1 MYKIHF
7 TFSFRKFTDIF
18 SLSEAG
24 VSSTSTT
31 SQCSE
36 PSITGA
42 KIVPAVSNIDAN
54 SNYTVACEANKTLQ
68 SNGIDV
74 DSGSMVLVCTN
85 GHLVYLKDLPLRV
98 LNLTC
103 IAAGKSI

>member
-18 SLSEAG
+18 SLSG
-24 VSSTSTT
+24 DGKSSTL
-31 SQCSE
+31 QCSK
-36 PSITGA
+36 PSITDA
-42 KIVPAVSNIDAN
+42 MIAPAVSNIDAN
-54 SNYTVACEANKTLQ
+54 SNYTVSCEANKTLQ
-68 SNGIDV
+68 SNGTDV